1 MQDLHKNY
9 RKSKKKTRGQS
20 KIIINKPGK
29 ILKEN
34 KTLRIIMNTIMRT
47 VKKKKW
53 MKLMKSLV

>member
-9 RKSKKKTRGQS
+9 HKSKKKTRRQS
-20 KIIINKPGK
+20 KIIINKPSK

-47 VKKKKW
+47 VKKKW